1 MNLKDLSI
9 AISSYKT
16 SYQVCAKKLIDSL
29 VNDNAFSRDQILL
42 VIGGFD
48 TKESFTFMGCSAIKV
63 NHNSYDHTALIE
75 IIEGNH
81 QSTYW
86 FLTHDTCIAGPKFSK
101 YLKSFIIQKHYTA
114 MTDMGWLNMGVLN
127 QNFIKTN
134 SNFIMSLKNCSKIR
148 AILSERTFTRLGDF
162 DYLVANHKSH
172 RFIETQNIYG
182 DDKQRTVLYF
192 NDLDFYKYQSY
203 EALNV
208 MKPNFT
214 ENSVE
219 ELF

>member
-29 VNDNAFSRDQILL
+29 VNDNDFSKDQILL

-48 TKESFTFMGCSAIKV
+48 VKESFTFMGCKAIKV
-63 NHNSYDHTALIE
+63 DHNSYDHTALIE
-75 IIEGNH
+75 IIEGSHKSN
-81 QSTYW
+81 YW
-86 FLTHDTCIAGPKFSK
+86 FITHDTCIAGPKFSE
-101 YLKSFIIQKHYTA
+101 YLKSFKIKKHYTA
-114 MTDMGWLNMGVLN
+114 ITDMGWLNMGVID
-127 QNFIKTN
+127 QYFISKN
-134 SNFIMSLKNCSKIR
+134 SNFIMSLKDCSKIR

-162 DYLVANHKSH
+162 DYLVPNYKSH
-172 RFIETQNIYG
+172 RYLETQNIYE
-182 DDKQRTVLYF
+182 DDKKRTVLYF

-203 EALNV
+203 EAVNI

-214 ENSVE
+214 ENNNE